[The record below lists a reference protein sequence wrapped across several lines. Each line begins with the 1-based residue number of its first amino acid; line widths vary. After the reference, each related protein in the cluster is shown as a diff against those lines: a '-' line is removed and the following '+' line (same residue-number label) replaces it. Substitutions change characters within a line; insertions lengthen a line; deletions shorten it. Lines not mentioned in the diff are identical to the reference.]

1 MRIVAGIIL
10 VSAILGVGLGVG
22 LTWAELGPLSRPPK
36 GLGIDEPVPLDRPL
50 PRVVV
55 VGGDTHDFGRMERD
69 STRSHTFEIRN
80 DGDAPLK
87 LVERSTS
94 CKCTTSL
101 LDDGLVLPGTT
112 ATVTLEWKAITEGG
126 DFRQTATIETNDPRR
141 QFLTLTIHGKVTQS
155 HKVAPEELAFTRVQ
169 ASDGA
174 HQDLYIYSYGQPD
187 LAISEHE
194 FLEAA
199 TTNYFGLEI
208 SPMPEELL
216 KKEDGAKAG
225 QVARV
230 ILKPGLPLGPL
241 HQTIRL
247 RLNLPD
253 EPVVE
258 IPIVGEVVGDLT
270 VVGPR
275 SQWNDELQIL
285 NLGTIKSG
293 LGAKSRGMYLL
304 VKAED
309 REKLNLQVR
318 EIAPR
323 NLNFRFD
330 EPRELAGRGLFQ
342 IPFTVE
348 VPPDAPIGDHSGTIR
363 GNAGQIQIET
373 GIANSPRLQLIV
385 KFTVEK

>member
-1 MRIVAGIIL
+1 MRIAAGIIL
-10 VSAILGVGLGVG
+10 ASAALGIGLGVG
-22 LTWAELGPLSRPPK
+22 LTWAELGPFSRPPK
-36 GLGIDEPVPLDRPL
+36 GLGIDEPVPIDRPL
-50 PRVVV
+50 PRMVVV
-55 VGGDTHDFGRMERD
+55 GDTHDFGRMERD
-69 STRSHTFEIRN
+69 SSRSHTFEIRN

-87 LVERSTS
+87 LVKRSTS

-101 LDDGLVLPGTT
+101 LENEMVLPGKT
-112 ATVTLEWKAITEGG
+112 AQVTLEWTAITDAA

-141 QFLTLTIHGKVTQS
+141 QFLTLTIHGKVTHA

-169 ASDGA
+169 SSEGA
-174 HQDLYIYSYGQPD
+174 HQDLYVYSYWE
-187 LAISEHE
+187 SELSIAGHE

-199 TTNYFGLEI
+199 TTDFFDVEI
-208 SPMPEELL
+208 LPMPEELL

-225 QVARV
+225 KIARV
-230 ILKPGLPLGPL
+230 VLKPGLPLGPL

-285 NLGTIKSG
+285 TLGTIKSG
-293 LGAKSRGMYLL
+293 VGAKSRGMYLL

-309 REKLNLQVR
+309 REQLKLQVR
-318 EIAPR
+318 DIAPPI
-323 NLNFRFD
+323 LKFSFD
-330 EPRELAGRGLFQ
+330 EPRELAGRGLLQ

-363 GNAGQIQIET
+363 GNAGHVQVET
-373 GIANSPRLQLIV
+373 GLANSPRLQLIV

>member
-1 MRIVAGIIL
+1 MRIVTVIIL
-10 VSAILGVGLGVG
+10 TSAALGIGLGVG
-22 LTWAELGPLSRPPK
+22 LTWAELGPFSRPPK
-36 GLGIDEPVPLDRPL
+36 GLGLDEPVPSDRPL

-55 VGGDTHDFGRMERD
+55 TGDDTHDFGRMERD
-69 STRSHTFEIRN
+69 STRSHTFAIRN

-87 LVERSTS
+87 LVKRSTS

-101 LDDGLVLPGTT
+101 LENEMVLPGKT
-112 ATVTLEWKAITEGG
+112 AQITLEWTTITDAA

-141 QFLTLTIHGKVTQS
+141 QFLTLTIHGKVTHS

-169 ASDGA
+169 ASEGA
-174 HQDLYIYSYGQPD
+174 HQDLYVYSYGESE
-187 LAISEHE
+187 LSISGHE
-194 FLEAA
+194 FLESA
-199 TTNYFGLEI
+199 TTDFFGLEI

-216 KKEDGAKAG
+216 KKEDGARAG
-225 QVARV
+225 KIARV
-230 ILKPGLPLGPL
+230 VLKPGLPLGPL

-258 IPIVGEVVGDLT
+258 IPIMGEVIGDLT

-275 SQWNDELQIL
+275 SQWNDELQVL
-285 NLGTIKSG
+285 TLGTIKSRV
-293 LGAKSRGMYLL
+293 GAKSRGMYLL

-309 REKLNLQVR
+309 REQLKLQVR
-318 EIAPR
+318 DVAPPI
-323 NLNFRFD
+323 LKFSFD
-330 EPRELAGRGLFQ
+330 EPRELAGRGLLQ

-348 VPPDAPIGDHSGTIR
+348 VPPDAPIGDYSGTIR
-363 GNAGQIQIET
+363 GNAGHVQIET
-373 GIANSPRLQLIV
+373 GIANSPRLRLIV